1 MELELEPV
9 LHEYVPPPVAVNKVA
24 GLVQVSTKE
33 EGEIAAEGDVWLTE
47 TDVLALAVHPFEP
60 VTVNVYVPAVDTDME
75 PDDAPVFHE

>member
-33 EGEIAAEGDVWLTE
+33 EGEIAAEGDV
-47 TDVLALAVHPFEP
+47 
-60 VTVNVYVPAVDTDME
+60 
-75 PDDAPVFHE
+75 